1 MQNFVYKQNLRAKNQ
16 YISEKEKYAKMLE
29 DKHFVSHLSQERQPL
44 LPLGKTN
51 SQMEMTNAQSRQYLK
66 EMLEL
71 QLREKNLP
79 SRFTDPYSRNQ
90 AMENDRLVA
99 ESQ

>member
-1 MQNFVYKQNLRAKNQ
+1 
-16 YISEKEKYAKMLE
+16 
-29 DKHFVSHLSQERQPL
+29 
-44 LPLGKTN
+44 
-51 SQMEMTNAQSRQYLK
+51 MEMTNAQSRQYLK